1 MKRIFAVTLLLLITL
16 LCGACGAKANDTSAD
31 GTLKFGA
38 WGESR
43 ELGFS
48 EREDGSVWVVDENGN
63 DVSYTPKNR
72 TAVVKMCMEFID
84 KELAED
90 GREECTNM
98 ALVRR

>member
-1 MKRIFAVTLLLLITL
+1 MDISRMYNYKNAEIEVIIEDDVITTSRITMDGECVNVADIT
-16 LCGACGAKANDTSAD
+16 
-31 GTLKFGA
+31 
-38 WGESR
+38 
-43 ELGFS
+43 
-48 EREDGSVWVVDENGN
+48 DENGN

-98 ALVRR
+98 ALIRR

>member
-1 MKRIFAVTLLLLITL
+1 MDISRMYNYKNAEIEVIIEDDVITTSRITMDGECVNVADIT
-16 LCGACGAKANDTSAD
+16 
-31 GTLKFGA
+31 
-38 WGESR
+38 
-43 ELGFS
+43 
-48 EREDGSVWVVDENGN
+48 DENGN

>member
-1 MKRIFAVTLLLLITL
+1 MNIIRTYNHKNAEIVAIIEDDVITTSRITMDGECVNVADIT
-16 LCGACGAKANDTSAD
+16 
-31 GTLKFGA
+31 
-38 WGESR
+38 
-43 ELGFS
+43 
-48 EREDGSVWVVDENGN
+48 DENGN

-98 ALVRR
+98 ALIRR